1 MYRLDVGRYP
11 LRAADC
17 VYLCQLLG
25 YISLIRREE
34 DRTWKR
40 WAARQL
46 SLALFFSLFFSPF
59 FSISSFSVLSH
70 TVCVHASFAL
80 KLLLWT
86 SIPPPRSGSHRLS
99 VRRVRSWHGAGTDG
113 HTDGQRAMQG
123 RSLHTCSSLAWPRPD
138 THTCVNRNVE
148 NLHLCVRKQ
157 NVRLKGTVHPE
168 KKTLSSFT
176 YPYDVPNTSLGGVK
190 YTKNKKN
197 KWVRVS

>member
-17 VYLCQLLG
+17 VYPCQLLG

-46 SLALFFSLFFSPF
+46 SLALFFSLFFLLLFF
-59 FSISSFSVLSH
+59 FSISSFLVLSH
-70 TVCVHASFAL
+70 TVCPRFFYVKTAVENV
-80 KLLLWT
+80 
-86 SIPPPRSGSHRLS
+86 SILPPRSRSHRLS
-99 VRRVRSWHGAGTDG
+99 VRRVCSWHGAGTDG

-138 THTCVNRNVE
+138 KHTHTSVNRNVE
-148 NLHLCVRKQ
+148 NLRLCVRKH
-157 NVRLKGTVHPE
+157 NMRKGLKGTVHP
-168 KKTLSSFT
+168 KIKTLSSFT
-176 YPYDVPNTSLGGVK
+176 PPSCCSEPVLLLL
-190 YTKNKKN
+190 TKT
-197 KWVRVS
+197 

>member
-17 VYLCQLLG
+17 VYPCQLLG

-46 SLALFFSLFFSPF
+46 SLCFSLSFFLPFIF

-70 TVCVHASFAL
+70 TVCPRFFYVKTAVGNV
-80 KLLLWT
+80 
-86 SIPPPRSGSHRLS
+86 SIPPPRSRSHRLS
-99 VRRVRSWHGAGTDG
+99 VRRVCSWHGAGTDG

-138 THTCVNRNVE
+138 KHTHTCVNRNVE
-148 NLHLCVRKQ
+148 NLRSCVRKH
-157 NVRLKGTVHPE
+157 NTRKGLKGTVHP
-168 KKTLSSFT
+168 KIKTPPSCCSEPVL
-176 YPYDVPNTSLGGVK
+176 LLL
-190 YTKNKKN
+190 TKT
-197 KWVRVS
+197 